1 VTSHGKTLPKDVVD
15 HWPEIFSEIQLN
27 VLPIKYLNAVLIN
40 FKDGKSWEV
49 KISAEAR
56 KEGWVV
62 FEKQLQELVKNY
74 EESIDNVDFKLDTV
88 RVRKDIEKGT
98 QQFFKKRKL

>member
-1 VTSHGKTLPKDVVD
+1 MTQPGKNLPKDVID

-27 VLPIKYLNAVLIN
+27 VLPIKYLNAVMIN
-40 FKDGKSWEV
+40 FKDGKTWEV

-62 FEKQLQELVKNY
+62 FEKQLSELVKNY
-74 EESIDNVDFKLDTV
+74 EDNIENVDFKLDTI
-88 RVRKDIEKGT
+88 RVKKDIEKGT
-98 QQFFKKRKL
+98 QQFFKKKKL

>member
-1 VTSHGKTLPKDVVD
+1 VTSPGKNLPKDVID

-27 VLPIKYLNAVLIN
+27 VLPIKYLNAVMIN
-40 FKDGKSWEV
+40 FKDGKTWEV

-62 FEKQLQELVKNY
+62 FEKQLSELVKNY
-74 EESIDNVDFKLDTV
+74 EENIENVDFKLDTI
-88 RVRKDIEKGT
+88 RVKKDIEKGT
-98 QQFFKKRKL
+98 QQFFKKKKL

>member
-1 VTSHGKTLPKDVVD
+1 MTSPGKNLPKDVID

-27 VLPIKYLNAVLIN
+27 VLPIKYLNAVMIN
-40 FKDGKSWEV
+40 FKDGKTWEV

-62 FEKQLQELVKNY
+62 FEKQLSELVKNY
-74 EESIDNVDFKLDTV
+74 EENIENVDFKLDTI
-88 RVRKDIEKGT
+88 RVKKDIEKGT
-98 QQFFKKRKL
+98 QQFFKKKKL

>member
-1 VTSHGKTLPKDVVD
+1 MTQPGKTLPKDVID

-27 VLPIKYLNAVLIN
+27 VLPIKYLNAVMIN
-40 FKDGKSWEV
+40 FKDGKTWEV

-62 FEKQLQELVKNY
+62 FEKQLSELVKNY
-74 EESIDNVDFKLDTV
+74 EDNIENVDFKLDTI
-88 RVRKDIEKGT
+88 RVKKDIEKGT
-98 QQFFKKRKL
+98 QQFFKKKKL

>member
-1 VTSHGKTLPKDVVD
+1 VTSTGKNLPKDVID

-27 VLPIKYLNAVLIN
+27 VLPIKYLNAVMIN
-40 FKDGKSWEV
+40 FKDGKTWEV

-62 FEKQLQELVKNY
+62 FEKQLNELVKNY
-74 EESIDNVDFKLDTV
+74 EENIENVDFKLDTI
-88 RVRKDIEKGT
+88 RVKKDIEKGT
-98 QQFFKKRKL
+98 QQFFKKKKL

>member
-1 VTSHGKTLPKDVVD
+1 VTSPGKNLPKDVID

-27 VLPIKYLNAVLIN
+27 VLPIKYLNAVMIN
-40 FKDGKSWEV
+40 FKDGKTWEV

-62 FEKQLQELVKNY
+62 FEKQLSELVKNY
-74 EESIDNVDFKLDTV
+74 EDNIENVDFKLDTI
-88 RVRKDIEKGT
+88 RVKKDIEKGT
-98 QQFFKKRKL
+98 QKFFKKKKL

>member
-1 VTSHGKTLPKDVVD
+1 MTSPGNNLPKDVID

-27 VLPIKYLNAVLIN
+27 VLPIKYLNAVMIN
-40 FKDGKSWEV
+40 FKDGKTWEV

-62 FEKQLQELVKNY
+62 FEKQLSELVKNY
-74 EESIDNVDFKLDTV
+74 EENIENVDFKLDTI
-88 RVRKDIEKGT
+88 RVKKDIEKGT
-98 QQFFKKRKL
+98 QQFFKKKKL